1 MTACKLTLLFLL
13 LIAPLS
19 SFALSQI
26 PYEVPNRD
34 SIMYTE
40 GAPRIGPP
48 KKPKLSK
55 EAKAALAP
63 PDDLKLAYKDFLK
76 QKTTGLIRLLPRKE
90 NKERLMVSAE
100 NPTVYIPFRN
110 GGSCYSFSNRK
121 HGDEITREI
130 RLDKFIH
137 DYPPGKAFFGIGG
150 YIGLITKLGDVAIED
165 VTVDRKEAKFLVDL
179 VAPDKVQAAQ
189 KYRGMSESGFDI
201 DGVFYRNWAW
211 AEVNTTY
218 LLRTINYD
226 RADLLVAFRTVREEP
241 DGSFAILW
249 KILKKNPIPY
259 FKMKRIL
266 VHRFPPG

>member
-1 MTACKLTLLFLL
+1 
-13 LIAPLS
+13 
-19 SFALSQI
+19 
-26 PYEVPNRD
+26 
-34 SIMYTE
+34 MYTE
-40 GAPRIGPP
+40 GAGRIGPP

-55 EAKAALAP
+55 EAEAALAP

-76 QKTTGLIRLLPRKE
+76 QKNTGLIRLLPRKE

-110 GGSCYSFSNRK
+110 GGSYYSFSRRK
-121 HGDEITREI
+121 HGDEITPEI

-137 DYPPGKAFFGIGG
+137 DYPQGKTFLGTGG
-150 YIGLITKLGDVAIED
+150 YIGFITKLGDVAIED

-179 VAPDKVQAAQ
+179 VAPKKEQAAR
-189 KYRGMSESGFDI
+189 KYQEMSASGFDI

-218 LLRTINYD
+218 LQRTINYD
-226 RADLLVAFRTVREEP
+226 RADLLVAFRTVCEEP
-241 DGSFAILW
+241 DGSFVILW
-249 KILKKNPIPY
+249 KILKKNPTPS

-266 VHRFPPG
+266 YLDGGLVRETLIHDPGL